1 MKHSN
6 LDVPT
11 ILVSQIEID
20 KLVVYGV
27 VDNKKGY
34 IINVF
39 LHWCYDG
46 VCTLLLVPKKL
57 DMHLIIWS
65 HTRYTYLF
73 LVSLILLIIDM
84 ICTATGISK
93 GTDSIIMSWKIGEF
107 HFWHFWQPQNAKILT
122 ISVCPCFAA
131 Q

>member
-46 VCTLLLVPKKL
+46 V
-57 DMHLIIWS
+57 WA
-65 HTRYTYLF
+65 
-73 LVSLILLIIDM
+73 LLIVQKK
-84 ICTATGISK
+84 TRHASNN
-93 GTDSIIMSWKIGEF
+93 IM
-107 HFWHFWQPQNAKILT
+107 T
-122 ISVCPCFAA
+122 Y
-131 Q
+131 

>member
-20 KLVVYGV
+20 KLVYVV

-46 VCTLLLVPKKL
+46 VCTLLLVQKKIRHTSNN
-57 DMHLIIWS
+57 MII
-65 HTRYTYLF
+65 
-73 LVSLILLIIDM
+73 LILDTHIFIF
-84 ICTATGISK
+84 GIM
-93 GTDSIIMSWKIGEF
+93 DF
-107 HFWHFWQPQNAKILT
+107 R
-122 ISVCPCFAA
+122 
-131 Q
+131 

>member
-20 KLVVYGV
+20 KLVVYVV

-39 LHWCYDG
+39 LHWYYDG
-46 VCTLLLVPKKL
+46 VWTLLLVQKTARHASNNI
-57 DMHLIIWS
+57 M
-65 HTRYTYLF
+65 TY
-73 LVSLILLIIDM
+73 
-84 ICTATGISK
+84 
-93 GTDSIIMSWKIGEF
+93 
-107 HFWHFWQPQNAKILT
+107 
-122 ISVCPCFAA
+122 
-131 Q
+131 